1 MNDKK
6 MMRGMSILMVLL
18 ALVMVA
24 SGVQAQEAADNENT
38 EQNLA
43 HNSSIC
49 EHWSGIN
56 VVSLKE
62 VRNAFSSSIRSS
74 SFFESAPL

>member
-24 SGVQAQEAADNENT
+24 SGVQAQEAADNGT
-38 EQNLA
+38 Q
-43 HNSSIC
+43 
-49 EHWSGIN
+49 
-56 VVSLKE
+56 KT
-62 VRNAFSSSIRSS
+62 RTR
-74 SFFESAPL
+74 

>member
-6 MMRGMSILMVLL
+6 MMSGMRILMVLL

-38 EQNLA
+38 EAAYKL
-43 HNSSIC
+43 
-49 EHWSGIN
+49 
-56 VVSLKE
+56 SL
-62 VRNAFSSSIRSS
+62 IHI
-74 SFFESAPL
+74 